1 MSSSNRKP
9 YLTATSIDQ
18 ALLDAAGDNL
28 SNQIELVVE
37 INAPD
42 GSIIRA
48 SDRNKYVGEHFY
60 EALTNFPDVIR
71 TVGEWLTEGLVF
83 SEMNFELSNADG
95 RFNRFLPGGA
105 NFAGWIGREVT
116 VKIGLRDVAA
126 SFFQIFRGEV
136 TDEAGFGRTVK
147 SITIR
152 ARDVLEK
159 NNATF
164 PSSVFNITDHPKA
177 LDDLYGTT
185 IPVIYGDWSENVT
198 TNTASVP
205 AFAINAGDIF
215 VNNEEL
221 TVTIALGPVAVFTA
235 PGHRLD
241 VNDEVD
247 LMTEGSLPSGPPTM
261 TTGKKFV
268 KTVLSSSTFTLS
280 NSLGGIELSASG
292 TQSGRHYITKHSNE
306 PHENVK
312 LVIAA
317 NVLSYFDSS
326 NVYVRRGGVYY
337 RVPSTEINAI
347 SVNNNSFELRQNNG
361 TWFDGAKYYFNK
373 TDEIFVRCRG
383 KALAGYDDNAVAI
396 ARDILTTY
404 GGVLAGNFSSA
415 WDSFKTK
422 ASPATGAI
430 STWKARAWIG
440 EPVKAMEYASN
451 LVQQVRLQLFQNKT
465 AQLDLHSLH
474 WDDFEDA
481 PAFVVK
487 NWDVERESLRPIL
500 DTQNNFNRA
509 RGLYGYS
516 PENRDTGFASGYFR
530 NAAAIAQSRVLTR
543 ELLYPNLYRLA
554 DVEVQIKETL
564 KLASGYREVIELT
577 LTNRAI
583 LQDIGE
589 WILLDVQVG
598 SVQLNG
604 VPCLIR
610 DIGYSPNGLKLPV
623 KLWSFAMLPFGSWN
637 PGFTGIVGGESA
649 TISAE

>member
-18 ALLDAAGDNL
+18 ALLNAAGDNL
-28 SNQIELVVE
+28 SNQIELIVDIE
-37 INAPD
+37 APD

-71 TVGEWLTEGLVF
+71 TVGEWLNGGLVF

-95 RFNRFLPGGA
+95 RFNRFLPGGDD
-105 NFAGWIGREVT
+105 FAGWIGRSVT
-116 VKIGLRDVAA
+116 VKIGLRDVES

-164 PSSVFNITDHPKA
+164 PSTVFNITDHPKA
-177 LDDLYGTT
+177 LDELYGQT
-185 IPVIYGDWSENVT
+185 IPVIYGDWSESVT
-198 TNTASVP
+198 TNAASVP
-205 AFAINAGDIF
+205 AYAINAADIF

-221 TVTIALGPVAVFTA
+221 TVTIALGTPAVFTA

-241 VNDEVD
+241 VNDEID
-247 LMTEGSLPSGPPTM
+247 IRTEGTLPTGIN
-261 TTGKKFV
+261 TGKHYI
-268 KTVLSSSTFTLS
+268 KTVLSSSTFTVS
-280 NSLGGIELSASG
+280 TTLGGTALNASG
-292 TQSGRHYITKHSNE
+292 TQSGRHYVTKHSNE
-306 PHENVK
+306 PHENVQC
-312 LVIAA
+312 VIAS
-317 NVLSYFDSS
+317 NSLFLFDSS
-326 NVYVRRGGVYY
+326 NVYIRRSGVYY
-337 RVPSTEINAI
+337 RVPSTEIQNV
-347 SVNNNSFELRQNNG
+347 SVSNNYFEIRQDNG
-361 TWFDGAKYYFNK
+361 TWFESSKYYFNK
-373 TDEIFVRCRG
+373 TDEIFVRCKG
-383 KALAGYDDNAVAI
+383 KSLAGYDDNAVAI
-396 ARDILTTY
+396 AQDILTTY
-404 GGVLAGNFSSA
+404 AGVVSGDLDAS
-415 WDSFKTK
+415 WTTYKTK
-422 ASPATGAI
+422 SSPSTGAI
-430 STWKARAWIG
+430 ANWKARAWIG
-440 EPVKAMEYASN
+440 EPTLAMQYAVN
-451 LVQQVRLQLFQNKT
+451 LLQQVRLELFQNKN
-465 AQLDLHSLH
+465 AKLDLHALH
-474 WDDFEDA
+474 WDNFDDTPSFIA
-481 PAFVVK
+481 K
-487 NWDVERESLRPIL
+487 NWDIERESLRPTL
-500 DTQNNFNRA
+500 DVQNNFNRA
-509 RGLYGYS
+509 RAVFGYS
-516 PENRDTGFASGYFR
+516 PESRESIFSTVWYINS
-530 NAAAIAQSRVLTR
+530 AAISQTSRTLTR
-543 ELLYPNLYRLA
+543 ELEYPNLYRSA
-554 DVEVQIKETL
+554 DVEIQVKETL

-610 DIGYSPNGLKLPV
+610 EIGYSPDGLKLPV

-637 PGFTGIVGGESA
+637 PGFAGIVGGASA

>member
-37 INAPD
+37 IVAPD
-42 GSIIRA
+42 ASIIRA

-71 TVGEWLTEGLVF
+71 TVGEWLTEGLIF

-126 SFFQIFRGEV
+126 SFFQIFKGEV

-159 NNATF
+159 NNKTF
-164 PSSVFNITDHPKA
+164 PAGVFNITNHPKA

-205 AFAINAGDIF
+205 AFAINAADIF

-221 TVTIALGPVAVFTA
+221 TVTIALGTPAVFTA
-235 PGHRLD
+235 PGHRLEANHEIH
-241 VNDEVD
+241 VH
-247 LMTEGSLPSGPPTM
+247 TEGTLPTGISS
-261 TTGKKFV
+261 GKKFI
-268 KTVLSSSTFTLS
+268 KTILSSSTFTIS
-280 NSLGGIELSASG
+280 NTLGGAALNASG
-292 TQSGRHYITKHSNE
+292 TQSGRHYITHSNQ
-306 PHENVK
+306 HENVQF
-312 LVIAA
+312 VIAA
-317 NVLSYFDSS
+317 NALSFFDSS
-326 NVYVRRGGVYY
+326 NVYVRRGGAYY
-337 RVPSTEINAI
+337 LVPSTKITNI
-347 SVNNNSFELRQNNG
+347 SVDKNTFELQQNNG
-361 TWFDGAKYYFNK
+361 TWFDGAKYFFNK

-383 KALAGYDDNAVAI
+383 KVLSGYDDNTVAI
-396 ARDILTTY
+396 ARDILSTY
-404 GGVLAGNFSSA
+404 GNVLVGDFDAS
-415 WDSFKTK
+415 WDTYKVK
-422 ASPATGAI
+422 ASPATGAV

-440 EPVKAMEYASN
+440 EPAKSMEYASN
-451 LVQQVRLQLFQNKT
+451 LLQQVRLQLFQNKNGK
-465 AQLDLHSLH
+465 LDLHSLH
-474 WDDFEDA
+474 WDDFDDT
-481 PAFVVK
+481 PSFVAK
-487 NWDVERESLRPIL
+487 NWDVERESLRPTL
-500 DTQNNFNRA
+500 DVQNNFNRA
-509 RGLYGYS
+509 RGLYAYS
-516 PENRDTGFASGYFR
+516 PESKETGFASGYFR
-530 NAAAIAQSRVLTR
+530 NAAAIAQAGELTR
-543 ELLYPNLYRLA
+543 ELLYLNLYRLA

-564 KLASGYREVIELT
+564 KIASGYREVIELT

-589 WILLDVQVG
+589 WILLDIQVG

-610 DIGYSPNGLKLPV
+610 EIGYSPNGLKLPV

-637 PGFTGIVGGESA
+637 PGFAGIVGGESA

>member
-18 ALLDAAGDNL
+18 ALLNAAGDNL
-28 SNQIELVVE
+28 SNQIELIVDIE
-37 INAPD
+37 APD

-71 TVGEWLTEGLVF
+71 TVGEWLNGGLVF

-95 RFNRFLPGGA
+95 RFNKFLPGGDD
-105 NFAGWIGREVT
+105 FAGWIGRQIT
-116 VKIGLRDVAA
+116 VKIGLRDVES

-159 NNATF
+159 TNATF
-164 PSSVFNITDHPKA
+164 PSAVFNATDHPKA
-177 LDDLYGTT
+177 LDELYGQT
-185 IPVIYGDWSENVT
+185 IPIIYGDWSESVT

-205 AFAINAGDIF
+205 AYAINAADIF

-221 TVTIALGPVAVFTA
+221 TVTIALGTPAVFTA
-235 PGHRLD
+235 PGHRLEA
-241 VNDEVD
+241 NDEID
-247 LMTEGSLPSGPPTM
+247 LMTEGSLP
-261 TTGKKFV
+261 TGINQGKHYI
-268 KTVLSSSTFTLS
+268 KTVLSSSTFTIS
-280 NSLGGIELSASG
+280 NTLGGVALNASG
-292 TQSGRHYITKHSNE
+292 TQSGRHYVTRHSNE

-312 LVIAA
+312 CVIAA
-317 NVLSYFDSS
+317 NTLFLFDSS
-326 NVYVRRGGVYY
+326 NVYVRRSGVYY
-337 RVPSTEINAI
+337 RVPSTEIQNIA
-347 SVNNNSFELRQNNG
+347 VAKNSFEILQNNG
-361 TWFDGAKYYFNK
+361 TWFDGAKYFFNK
-373 TDEIFVRCRG
+373 TDEIFVRCKG
-383 KALAGYDDNAVAI
+383 KSLAGYDDNAVAI
-396 ARDILTTY
+396 AQDILTTY
-404 GGVLAGNFSSA
+404 AGVVSGDLDASWSTY
-415 WDSFKTK
+415 KTK
-422 ASPATGAI
+422 ATPSTGAI

-440 EPVKAMEYASN
+440 EPTLAMEYAVN
-451 LVQQVRLQLFQNKT
+451 LLQQVRLQLFQNKN
-465 AQLDLHSLH
+465 AKLDLHALH
-474 WDDFEDA
+474 WDEFDETPSFIA
-481 PAFVVK
+481 K
-487 NWDVERESLRPIL
+487 NWDIERESLRPTL
-500 DTQNNFNRA
+500 DVQNNFNRSRA
-509 RGLYGYS
+509 IYGYS
-516 PENRDTGFASGYFR
+516 PESKESIFSTAWYINS
-530 NAAAIAQSRVLTR
+530 AAISQTNRTLTR
-543 ELLYPNLYRLA
+543 ELDYPNLYRLA
-554 DVEVQIKETL
+554 DVEIQVKETL

-610 DIGYSPNGLKLPV
+610 EIGYSPDGLKLPV

-637 PGFTGIVGGESA
+637 PGFAGIVGGESA

>member
-1 MSSSNRKP
+1 MSSRNRKP

-60 EALTNFPDVIR
+60 EALTNFPEVVR

-83 SEMNFELSNADG
+83 SEMSFELSNADG

-105 NFAGWIGREVT
+105 DFAGWIGREVT
-116 VKIGLRDVAA
+116 VRIGLRDVAA

-164 PSSVFNITDHPKA
+164 PSGVFNITDHPKA

-205 AFAINAGDIF
+205 AFAINAADIF

-221 TVTIALGPVAVFTA
+221 TVTIALGTPAIFTA
-235 PGHRLD
+235 PGHRLE
-241 VNDEVD
+241 VNDQID
-247 LMTEGSLPSGPPTM
+247 LMTEGSLPTGI
-261 TTGKKFV
+261 TTGKKYV

-280 NSLGGIELSASG
+280 NTLGGTELSASG
-292 TQSGRHYITKHSNE
+292 TQSGRHYVTKHSNE
-306 PHENVK
+306 PHENVQC
-312 LVIAA
+312 VVAQNA
-317 NVLSYFDSS
+317 LSLLDTS
-326 NVYVRRGGVYY
+326 NIYIRRSGVYY
-337 RVPSTEINAI
+337 RVPSSEITTV
-347 SVNNNSFELRQNNG
+347 SLTNNSFQIIQNG
-361 TWFDGAKYYFNK
+361 SSWFDGAKYYFNK

-383 KALAGYDDNAVAI
+383 KALSGYDDNAVAI

-404 GGVLAGNFSSA
+404 GGVLSGDFSTA
-415 WDSFKTK
+415 WDTFKTK
-422 ASPATGAI
+422 ASPATGAV

-474 WDDFEDA
+474 WDDFEDV
-481 PAFVVK
+481 PSFIVK
-487 NWDVERESLRPIL
+487 NWDVERESLQPVL

-516 PENRDTGFASGYFR
+516 PESRETGFATGYFI
-530 NAAAIAQSRVLTR
+530 NSAAIAQSRALTR
-543 ELLYPNLYRLA
+543 ELVYPNLYRQA
-554 DVEVQIKETL
+554 DVEVQLKETL

-589 WILLDVQVG
+589 WVLVDVQVG

-623 KLWSFAMLPFGSWN
+623 KLWSFAMLPFGTWN
-637 PGFTGIVGGESA
+637 PGFAGIVGGESA

>member
-18 ALLDAAGDNL
+18 ALLNAAGDNL
-28 SNQIELVVE
+28 SNQIELIVDIE
-37 INAPD
+37 APD

-71 TVGEWLTEGLVF
+71 TVGEWLNGGLVF

-95 RFNRFLPGGA
+95 RFNKFLPGGDD
-105 NFAGWIGREVT
+105 FAGWIGRQIT
-116 VKIGLRDVAA
+116 VKIGLRDVES

-164 PSSVFNITDHPKA
+164 PSTVFNITDHPKA
-177 LDDLYGTT
+177 LFELYGQT
-185 IPVIYGDWSENVT
+185 IPVIYGDWSESVT
-198 TNTASVP
+198 TDTASVP
-205 AFAINAGDIF
+205 AYAINAADIF

-221 TVTIALGPVAVFTA
+221 TVTIALGTPAVFTA
-235 PGHRLD
+235 ASHKLD
-241 VNDEVD
+241 VNDQID
-247 LMTEGSLPSGPPTM
+247 LMTEGTFPTGI
-261 TTGKKFV
+261 TQGKKYV
-268 KTVLSSSTFTLS
+268 KAVLSSSTFTLS
-280 NSLGGIELSASG
+280 NTLGGAALNASG
-292 TQSGRHYITKHSNE
+292 TQSGRHYVTKHSNE

-312 LVIAA
+312 CVIAA
-317 NVLSYFDSS
+317 NALSLFDSS
-326 NVYVRRGGVYY
+326 NVYIRRSGAYY
-337 RVPSTEINAI
+337 RVLSTEIQNI
-347 SVNNNSFELRQNNG
+347 SVSNNYFEIRQDNG
-361 TWFDGAKYYFNK
+361 TWFDGAKYFFNK
-373 TDEIFVRCRG
+373 TDEIFVRCKG
-383 KALAGYDDNAVAI
+383 KSLAGYDDNAVAI
-396 ARDILTTY
+396 AQDILTTY
-404 GGVLAGNFSSA
+404 AGVVSGDLDASWSTY
-415 WDSFKTK
+415 KTK
-422 ASPATGAI
+422 ATPSTGAI

-440 EPVKAMEYASN
+440 EPTLAMEYAVN
-451 LVQQVRLQLFQNKT
+451 LLQQVRLQLFQNKN
-465 AQLDLHSLH
+465 AKLDLHALH
-474 WDDFEDA
+474 WDEFDDTPTFIA
-481 PAFVVK
+481 K
-487 NWDVERESLRPIL
+487 NWDIERESLRPTL
-500 DTQNNFNRA
+500 DVQNNFNRSRA
-509 RGLYGYS
+509 VYGYS
-516 PENRDTGFASGYFR
+516 PESKESIFSTAWYINS
-530 NAAAIAQSRVLTR
+530 AAISQTNRTLTR
-543 ELLYPNLYRLA
+543 ELDYPNLYRLA
-554 DVEVQIKETL
+554 DVEIQVKETL

-610 DIGYSPNGLKLPV
+610 EIGYSPDGLKLPV

-637 PGFTGIVGGESA
+637 PGFAGIVGGESA